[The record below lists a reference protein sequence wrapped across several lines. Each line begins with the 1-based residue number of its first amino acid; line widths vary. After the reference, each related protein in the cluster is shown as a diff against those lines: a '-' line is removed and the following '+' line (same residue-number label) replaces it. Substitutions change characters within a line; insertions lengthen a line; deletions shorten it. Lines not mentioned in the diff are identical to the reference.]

1 MRIIG
6 KRKVDFTDEANA
18 RHIVGTTIW
27 YAMEVDSVEGYQVEK
42 AFISPEVM
50 AYKDIPIDV
59 DVEIFFNYKGKISS
73 IDVAII

>member
-6 KRKVDFTDEANA
+6 KRKVDFTDEANS
-18 RHIVGTTIW
+18 RHIVGSTIW

-50 AYKDIPIDV
+50 AYKEIPL
-59 DVEIFFNYKGKISS
+59 DVEVDILFNYKGKISA
-73 IDVAII
+73 IEVAII